1 MFSKELMATILQVG
15 GATTITLGI
24 GLIWLPAGIVVGGVF
39 ALLFGLALERQ
50 K

>member
-1 MFSKELMATILQVG
+1 MFSKEIMATILQVV
-15 GATTITLGI
+15 GAATITLGI
-24 GLIWLPAGIVVGGVF
+24 SLIWLPAGIIVGGVF

>member
-1 MFSKELMATILQVG
+1 MFSKLATLLQVI
-15 GATTITLGI
+15 GATTITIGV
-24 GLIWLPAGIVVGGVF
+24 GLIWIPAGVIIGGIF

>member
-1 MFSKELMATILQVG
+1 MFSKLATLLQVAGAATI
-15 GATTITLGI
+15 TIGVS
-24 GLIWLPAGIVVGGVF
+24 LIWLPAGVIIGGIF